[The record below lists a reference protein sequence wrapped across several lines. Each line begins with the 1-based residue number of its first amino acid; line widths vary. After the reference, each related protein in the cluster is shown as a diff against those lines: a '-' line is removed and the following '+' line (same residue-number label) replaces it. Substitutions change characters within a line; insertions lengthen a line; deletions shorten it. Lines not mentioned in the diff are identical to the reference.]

1 MGTTRY
7 MEMIESVSWVA
18 LGFAPTLLILE
29 TYDRLTKGIRKSILR
44 VGKVPTLI
52 TA

>member
-1 MGTTRY
+1 
-7 MEMIESVSWVA
+7 MEIIESVSWVA

-29 TYDRLTKGIRKSILR
+29 IFDRLTRRRRKSTLR
-44 VGKVPTLI
+44 AGKVPTLI